1 MVVPQVAGPPFARS
15 RPAWYEPPMNKL
27 LERAIEEIAALPE
40 DQQEVVAAR
49 ILDEVRRRTV
59 RKGKWAEVADRLA
72 RLDLLRG
79 RSAEF

>member
-1 MVVPQVAGPPFARS
+1 
-15 RPAWYEPPMNKL
+15 MNKL

-40 DQQEVVAAR
+40 DQREAVAAR
-49 ILDEVRRRTV
+49 LLNEVRRRTV

-79 RSAEF
+79 RSAKF

>member
-1 MVVPQVAGPPFARS
+1 
-15 RPAWYEPPMNKL
+15 MNKL
-27 LERAIEEIAALPE
+27 LERAIEEVATLPE

-49 ILDEVRRRTV
+49 MLDEVRRRTV

-79 RSAEF
+79 RSAEFQHHVREFRDGFEFRAPPSP